1 MKRVL
6 QILVVVV
13 TFLVVGFGV
22 HHLFASS
29 SSEQAA
35 TQTQKQATQ
44 TAAQK
49 SKKAKPVVINWRK
62 PSEDKPYPTISKLS
76 DPWIRVS
83 IKNQRVYIKDGTK
96 TVYTMFASTGVN
108 DSTPKGT
115 FHIQAERGDF
125 FYNQQSGEGAKY
137 WTSFK
142 DHGIYL
148 FHTVPTD
155 QYGNYDKQEA
165 AQLGKEAK
173 SHGCVRLSV
182 PDAKWFYTHIPEG
195 MKVVVE

>member
-6 QILVVVV
+6 QVLVVVV

-22 HHLFASS
+22 HHMFTSS

-35 TQTQKQATQ
+35 TKTQKQSTQ

-49 SKKAKPVVINWRK
+49 SKKKQPVINWRK
-62 PSEDKPYPTISKLS
+62 PSEDKPYPKISKLS

-155 QYGNYDKQEA
+155 QYGNYNKEEA